1 MYVGGACI
9 AHAQCSVACMTV
21 ERGTQTEKCA
31 WSFEIACGVMG
42 LGLCVQVR
50 VRTRARKWLFF
61 CFKK

>member
-9 AHAQCSVACMTV
+9 AHAQCSMACMTV

-50 VRTRARKWLFF
+50 VRTRARK
-61 CFKK
+61 

>member
-1 MYVGGACI
+1 MAR
-9 AHAQCSVACMTV
+9 MMV

-50 VRTRARKWLFF
+50 VRSRAGKWLFF
-61 CFKK
+61 LYFFFKK